1 VSAAELIANKTETR
15 YRSAMIESE
24 FVTWEA
30 PDSDHPVRRL
40 SQRSYDLVSR
50 KQKEEWLTLFAE
62 DGIIEDPVGPSFFDA
77 EGKGHRGLEAISAF
91 WDMAIAPVKE
101 FHFTIRDSFANGNAC
116 ANIGTF
122 STTLEDGTLADT
134 DLIAVYRVD
143 DEGKLVSMAAHWE
156 LERTMATLRKPGLD

>member
-1 VSAAELIANKTETR
+1 
-15 YRSAMIESE
+15 MIESE

-30 PDSDHPVRRL
+30 PDGDHPVRRL

-50 KQKEEWLTLFAE
+50 KQKDEWLTLWAE
-62 DGIIEDPVGPSFFDA
+62 DCVIEDPVGPSFFDP
-77 EGKGHRGLEAISAF
+77 EGKGHHGPEGVSAF

-122 STTLEDGTLADT
+122 STVLEDGTLADT
-134 DLIAVYRVD
+134 DLIAVYRVN
-143 DEGKLVSMAAHWE
+143 DEGKMVSMAAHWE
-156 LERTMATLRKPGLD
+156 VERTMATLRKPDSD